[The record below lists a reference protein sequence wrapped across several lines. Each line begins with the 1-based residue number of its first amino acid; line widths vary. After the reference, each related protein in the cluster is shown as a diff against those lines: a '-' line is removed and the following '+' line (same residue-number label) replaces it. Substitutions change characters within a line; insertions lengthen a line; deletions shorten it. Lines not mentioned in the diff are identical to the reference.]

1 MELPAILVPYPAAVD
16 DHQRLNARTFV
27 EMGAARCFHQ
37 KQLTSKLL
45 LTQFRELFRKP
56 NTLKK
61 MSEAMR
67 RWKADQAT
75 EEVVQRIYEV
85 CQWENPEMDDLFI
98 PVPKPR
104 EVAA

>member
-1 MELPAILVPYPAAVD
+1 MQI
-16 DHQRLNARTFV
+16 
-27 EMGAARCFHQ
+27 
-37 KQLTSKLL
+37 
-45 LTQFRELFRKP
+45 RELFCKP

-67 RWKADQAT
+67 RWKADRAT

-98 PVPKPR
+98 PAPKPR

>member
-1 MELPAILVPYPAAVD
+1 
-16 DHQRLNARTFV
+16 
-27 EMGAARCFHQ
+27 
-37 KQLTSKLL
+37 
-45 LTQFRELFRKP
+45 
-56 NTLKK
+56 
-61 MSEAMR
+61 MR

-75 EEVVQRIYEV
+75 EEVVHRIYEV